1 MVPLVTSW
9 HLAITGLESATG
21 SVEVS
26 GLGSLGM
33 AHSPSART
41 RSRSRTVP
49 WTKPGN
55 GTKPETETRPGSWTR
70 TTPLAFGSSFDI
82 YCYSSAIKL
91 SILPLS
97 WQ

>member
-33 AHSPSART
+33 AHSPTART

-49 WTKPGN
+49 WTTPGTGTWTKPGT
-55 GTKPETETRPGSWTR
+55 GTR
-70 TTPLAFGSSFDI
+70 TTPLAFASSFDI